1 MYDDMKKKTFL
12 VDRQPRYLDIAVR
25 ILYGRSKYQIKF
37 SEVQKRISLSILR
50 WFQLKFLA
58 VNIEVPT
65 FEGLLGIKTL
75 AEALKNVRLRIYQQ
89 GN

>member
-1 MYDDMKKKTFL
+1 M
-12 VDRQPRYLDIAVR
+12 
-25 ILYGRSKYQIKF
+25 
-37 SEVQKRISLSILR
+37 QKRISLSILR
-50 WFQLKFLA
+50 WSQLKFLT